1 MKKLCLLLLIC
12 FMGRLLFAQKAGKL
26 IQYVD
31 PLVGTATSTTLSA
44 SKHGEGGEQN
54 ANTIPAVGVPFG
66 MTQWTAQTRALEQKC
81 VPPYYYKDD
90 VFSGIRATH
99 WMSGSCT
106 QDYGSFTL
114 MPVTGTLKTKLS
126 DYSTPFTHANEVAQ
140 PSYYK
145 LDLPSYHVTAEVTA
159 TSRCGMLQFAVSRD
173 DSLYLLVMPNSDKG
187 KGYIKID
194 RANNEVVAYNPA
206 YRIYQGAGKPA
217 GFSGYMVMK
226 IERNITNGGT
236 FSDGVNIL
244 SDSVSNQKD
253 IGAYLGFKLKAGEK
267 LVVRIGT
274 SFTGIA
280 EARKNLENEIPGWD
294 FNVVRLQASQAW
306 EKALHK
312 IDIKTTAKN
321 KHIFYTA
328 MYHTM
333 QLPRLYNDVDGTYP
347 QFAHQYQTAKLQK
360 SQSYYDDYSMWD
372 IYRAE
377 LPLYEILDTKLTGN
391 LANSVVLKGQ
401 QGGWIPI
408 FPCWNSYTNEMIG
421 DHSTAFI
428 ASAYLKGITGYDVK
442 EAYRLMRQNAFDIAP
457 DADYADGKGRRA
469 LNDYIQY
476 GYIPLENPV
485 KHAFHNNEQVSRTLE
500 YAYDDY
506 ALARVAKALNHLVDY
521 RTLSKRSANYKNV
534 FDASTGFVRGKHAD
548 GSWVNNF
555 NADVKAPYIT
565 EGTARQYTF
574 YVPQD
579 IPGLAK
585 LMGGKDKLELALD
598 SLFIKGEYWH
608 GNEPGHQIPFM
619 YNFTNKPGKTQQAVR
634 KILEEEY
641 TDGPGGLSGNDDAG
655 QISAWYVFAA
665 LGFYPVDPVSGRYE
679 LCAPLF
685 ENAIIHLPSGKLFS
699 VVTYKSNPRSVY
711 IKSIRLNGK
720 KYHKTYITYRDIH
733 NGGKLEVWL

>member
-1 MKKLCLLLLIC
+1 MTKFCFLFLVCFTGQQLL
-12 FMGRLLFAQKAGKL
+12 AQKAEKL
-26 IQYVD
+26 IRYVD
-31 PLVGTATSTTLSA
+31 PLVGTAASTTASA
-44 SKHGEGGEQN
+44 LKHGEGGEQN

-66 MTQWTAQTRALEQKC
+66 MTQWTAQTRVSEQKC

-99 WMSGSCT
+99 WLSGSCT
-106 QDYGSFTL
+106 QDYGSFTI
-114 MPVTGTLKTKLS
+114 MPVTGKLKTRLS
-126 DYSTPFTHANEVAQ
+126 DYAATFGHADEVSE
-140 PSYYK
+140 PGYYK
-145 LDLPSYHVTAEVTA
+145 LTLPKCQVTTEVSGTA
-159 TSRCGMLQFAVSRD
+159 RSGILQFTANKT
-173 DSLYLLVMPNSDKG
+173 DSLYLLVMPNSDKD
-187 KGYIKID
+187 KGYIRLD
-194 RANNEVVAYNPA
+194 RTRNEVVAYNPV

-217 GFSGYMVMK
+217 GFSGYMVLK
-226 IERNITNGGT
+226 VQHITIGGT
-236 FSDGVNIL
+236 FSNGKNTL
-244 SDSVSNQKD
+244 SDSIFSQKD
-253 IGAYLGFKLKAGEK
+253 IGAYIGFKLKAGEK

-274 SFTGIA
+274 SFTSITK
-280 EARKNLENEIPGWD
+280 ARKNLEDEIPRYN
-294 FNVVRLQASQAW
+294 FETVRLKASQEW
-306 EKALHK
+306 EKALQK
-312 IDIKTTAKN
+312 IQVKGSYKN

-347 QFAHQYQTAKLQK
+347 QFAHQYKTAGLKK
-360 SQSYYDDYSMWD
+360 GENYYDDYSMWD

-391 LANSVVLKGQ
+391 LVNSVILKGQ

-428 ASAYLKGITGYDVK
+428 ASAYLKGIRGYNVK
-442 EAYRLMRQNAFDIAP
+442 EAYRLMRQNAFDTASET
-457 DADYADGKGRRA
+457 DYADGKGRRA
-469 LNDYIQY
+469 LKDYIQY

-485 KHAFHNNEQVSRTLE
+485 KYAFHNNEQVSRTLE

-506 ALARVAKALNHLVDY
+506 ALAMVAKALGNPVDY
-521 RTLSKRSANYKNV
+521 QTLIKRSENYKNV
-534 FDASTGFVRGKHAD
+534 FDVSTGFVRGRYSD
-548 GSWVNNF
+548 GSWVSNF
-555 NADVKAPYIT
+555 NADVKSSYIT

-579 IPGLAK
+579 IPGLTK

-619 YNFTNKPGKTQQAVR
+619 YNFTNNPGKTQQWIR

-641 TDGPGGLSGNDDAG
+641 SDGPGGLSGNDDAG

-665 LGFYPVDPVSGRYE
+665 MGFYPVDPVSGKYE
-679 LCAPLF
+679 ICSPLF
-685 ENAIIHLPSGKLFS
+685 DRSDIHLPTGKLFT
-699 VVTYKSNPRSVY
+699 VITHKSTPDSVY
-711 IKSIRLNGK
+711 IKTIMLNGK
-720 KYHKTYITYRDIH
+720 KYLKTYITYHDIS